1 MNQSLRRRISHI
13 EAQKKSKSIIIWER
27 KNYIKIELNILAK
40 AAGIPYYYTY
50 KKHDHEFFLFFWNRK
65 KIILLL

>member
-13 EAQKKSKSIIIWER
+13 EAQKKAKALLSGKE
-27 KNYIKIELNILAK
+27 KNYSKKELNILAK

-50 KKHDHEFFLFFWNRK
+50 KKHELALK
-65 KIILLL
+65 LGIG